1 MIVDFH
7 SHILPKVDHGSKSM
21 EQSISQIRLIGKAT
35 DRIVATSHF
44 YPHVHNLDNFILR
57 VDAAAEA
64 LKGKISNIDTV
75 PEICI
80 GAEVL
85 LCEFLDRL
93 DGIERLCIRGTDC
106 MLLEMPNVGAWSD
119 RLISTVEALM
129 DKGIVILLAHID
141 RYIRDYEEDIDR
153 LLSMGAKAQIN
164 ASSLMSFFSR
174 RRLMPYLHSGAVYA
188 LGSDLHGADTD
199 AYRDFAALEGKIG
212 SELYLD
218 IMSKAEGLLR
228 GAELL

>member
-7 SHILPKVDHGSKSM
+7 SHILPRVDHGSKSM

-44 YPHVHNLDNFILR
+44 YPHVHNLDDFILR

-64 LKGKISNIDTV
+64 LKGQISDIEA

-93 DGIERLCIRGTDC
+93 EGIERLCIRGTDC

-119 RLISTVEALM
+119 RLMATAEALM
-129 DKGIVILLAHID
+129 DKGIVIVLAHID
-141 RYIRDYEEDIDR
+141 RYIREYEEGIDR

-164 ASSLMSFFSR
+164 ASSLMPFFSK
-174 RRLMPYLHSGAVYA
+174 RRLMPYLNSGAVYA
-188 LGSDLHGADTD
+188 LGSDLHGVDTD
-199 AYRDFAALEGKIG
+199 AYRDFASLEGKIG
-212 SELYLD
+212 KELYSE
-218 IMSKAEGLLR
+218 IMGKAEGLLR

>member
-7 SHILPKVDHGSKSM
+7 SHILPRVDHGSKSM

-44 YPHVHNLDNFILR
+44 YPHVHNLNDFILR
-57 VDAAAEA
+57 VDTAAEA
-64 LKGKISNIDTV
+64 LKGQIADIEA

-93 DGIERLCIRGTDC
+93 EEVERLCIRGTRC

-129 DKGIVILLAHID
+129 DKGITIVLAHID
-141 RYIRDYEEDIDR
+141 RYIRDYEDGIDN

-164 ASSLMSFFSR
+164 ASSLVPFFSR
-174 RRLMPYLHSGAVYA
+174 RRLMPYLDSGAVHA
-188 LGSDLHGADTD
+188 LGSDLHGADAD

-212 SELYLD
+212 SELYLE
-218 IMSKAEGLLR
+218 IMKKSERLLE